1 MTGLEGKVAL
11 VTGGATGIGRAAA
24 EVLLARGASV
34 LLTGHRD
41 DHLAEANAA
50 LGGAALGPGHP
61 ALRTALADVRDQDAL
76 DRAVSLAEA
85 AFGRLDILVCAAGIQ
100 IPGTALTASEGDWQ
114 AVLDVNLSG
123 AFRAC
128 KAALPALLRAQAGAI
143 VLVSSIQAIRGKRN
157 GLAYVAAKGALNAM
171 TRAMALDHAGDNIR
185 VNAVCP
191 GVVDTPLLRE
201 AAAAAGAVD
210 TAAVEA
216 LVQQWSA
223 GQPLTPGIG
232 RVCTAADVAKLIAFL
247 ASDEAAY
254 VTGSSYGIDGGLAA
268 KIAL

>member
-1 MTGLEGKVAL
+1 MTGLEGKAAL
-11 VTGGATGIGRAAA
+11 VTGGATGIGRATV
-24 EVLLARGASV
+24 EVLLERGASV
-34 LLTGHRD
+34 VLTGHLED
-41 DHLAEANAA
+41 QLAAANAA
-50 LGGAALGPGHP
+50 LGARHP
-61 ALRTALADVRDQDAL
+61 ALRTALADVRDQEAL
-76 DRAVSLAEA
+76 DRAAALAEA

-100 IPGTALTASEGDWQ
+100 IPGTALTATERDWQ

-123 AFRAC
+123 AFRAS
-128 KAALPALLRAQAGAI
+128 KAALPALQRSQAGAI
-143 VLVSSIQAIRGKRN
+143 VLVSSIQAVRGKRN

-191 GVVDTPLLRE
+191 GVVDTPLLR
-201 AAAAAGAVD
+201 AAAATAGAAD
-210 TAAVEA
+210 PGAVEA
-216 LVQQWSA
+216 LVRDWSQ

-232 RVCTAADVAKLIAFL
+232 RVCTARDVAKLIAFL

-254 VTGSSYGIDGGLAA
+254 VTGSAYGIDGGLAA